1 MLAKRLNM
9 PHGEEP
15 ILTISLLL
23 QNERGG
29 QLTQNSVLR
38 HMRSTLE
45 GAGYTKTQRMSY
57 GTHSARIGGATALF
71 RKGATMEVIRE
82 LGGWASDTYKLYVR
96 VQREDRLRFS
106 SLMCS
111 E

>member
-1 MLAKRLNM
+1 MRDMLTKRHNI
-9 PHGEEP
+9 PYREEP
-15 ILTISLLL
+15 MLTTGPLF

-38 HMRSTLE
+38 HMRSKLE
-45 GAGYTKTQRMSY
+45 RVGYTKTQQMYY
-57 GTHSARIGGATALF
+57 GTHSARIGEVTALF

-96 VQREDRLRFS
+96 V
-106 SLMCS
+106 
-111 E
+111 